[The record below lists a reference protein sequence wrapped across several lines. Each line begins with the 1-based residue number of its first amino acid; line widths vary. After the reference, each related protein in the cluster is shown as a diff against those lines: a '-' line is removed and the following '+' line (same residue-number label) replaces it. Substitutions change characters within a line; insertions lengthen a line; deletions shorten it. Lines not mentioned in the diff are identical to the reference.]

1 MECPKGHSSH
11 LCAIL
16 GDFMSNNMELIVT
29 IKNILAKE
37 LNLTI
42 ESLDELSESTSLRDD
57 LGLDSMAT
65 LTFLMS
71 LEDNVDDFTIDANT
85 LEGHHV
91 QTIGSICE
99 YVNARLEEAA

>member
-1 MECPKGHSSH
+1 
-11 LCAIL
+11 
-16 GDFMSNNMELIVT
+16 MSNNVELIVI

-37 LNLTI
+37 LNV
-42 ESLDELSESTSLRDD
+42 ESLDELNVSTSLRDE

-71 LEDNVDDFTIDANT
+71 LEDNIENFTIDANT

-99 YVNARLEEAA
+99 YVNSRLASIS

>member
-1 MECPKGHSSH
+1 MECPDGHSSH
-11 LCAIL
+11 LRAIL
-16 GDFMSNNMELIVT
+16 GDIMSKNVELIVT

-37 LNLTI
+37 LNI
-42 ESLDELSESTSLRDD
+42 ESLDELNESTSLRDD

-71 LEDNVDDFTIDANT
+71 LEDNVDNFTIDANT

-91 QTIGSICE
+91 ETIGTICN

>member
-1 MECPKGHSSH
+1 MSSN
-11 LCAIL
+11 A
-16 GDFMSNNMELIVT
+16 ELIVI

-37 LNLTI
+37 LNV
-42 ESLDELSESTSLRDD
+42 ESLDELTESTSLRDD
-57 LGLDSMAT
+57 LGLDSMTT

-71 LEDNVDDFTIDANT
+71 LEDNIDNFIIDANT

-99 YVNARLEEAA
+99 YVRLSLKGMA

>member
-1 MECPKGHSSH
+1 MERPEGHFSH
-11 LCAIL
+11 LRAIL
-16 GDFMSNNMELIVT
+16 EDIMSSNVELIVT

-37 LNLTI
+37 LNI
-42 ESLDELSESTSLRDD
+42 NSLDVLNESTSLRDD

-71 LEDNVDDFTIDANT
+71 LEDNVDNFTIDANT

-91 QTIGSICE
+91 ETIGTICN
-99 YVNARLEEAA
+99 YVNARLEETA

>member
-1 MECPKGHSSH
+1 MECPDCHSSH

-16 GDFMSNNMELIVT
+16 GDIMSNNVELIVT
-29 IKNILAKE
+29 IKNIMEKE
-37 LNLTI
+37 LNI
-42 ESLDELSESTSLRDD
+42 ESLAELNESTSLRDD

-71 LEDNVDDFTIDANT
+71 LEDNVDNFTIDANT

-91 QTIGSICE
+91 ETIGSICD
-99 YVNARLEEAA
+99 YVNARLEETA